1 MNSLMIGS
9 LESYQRR
16 PISGYSNSNWPAP
29 EGESRSEDG
38 NGNQNAG
45 FFDSIGQFRWM
56 GTAGASAFHPLRKFA
71 SEFAMTGVDPKRDIR
86 AERKSQEF
94 RTMRGDLGSSAAQ
107 GA

>member
-1 MNSLMIGS
+1 MKSLMIGS

-45 FFDSIGQFRWM
+45 FFDSI
-56 GTAGASAFHPLRKFA
+56 
-71 SEFAMTGVDPKRDIR
+71 DPKRNFALFFSLGRDFSIR
-86 AERKSQEF
+86 GLHCL
-94 RTMRGDLGSSAAQ
+94 MSATQ
-107 GA
+107 R